1 MEVLYIPQ
9 LDEVDASGETTAT
22 RYKLLTKIPEAG
34 VVGLEDKTVNKIAI
48 TDETDL
54 RLVVPPLV
62 RGQVRD
68 FFVRLVITSD
78 AVPEITFAAPT
89 GEIISFEDVDEDILK
104 CEIGINVFSFTENDE
119 GVFFVNRK
127 TMDIEHEVA
136 FDADGGEGVVSPKK
150 FKLGAKFGTLQTPN
164 RNGYVFQGWFTEAT
178 GGTLVTANDTVKTG
192 IVKLYAQWEVY
203 VDPYVDAI
211 CPAKNLTFFSSGDA
225 QWFVD
230 NATYASEPGSARS
243 GYIGDNQ
250 SSSLK
255 TTVTGPGHLE
265 FKCKVSSESYYD
277 KVQFIVDGTVIVE
290 DFSGEQDWTDF
301 WYDVVGEGS
310 HTIECRYSK
319 DVSVSSGSDCCWIDD
334 IVWTPAGT

>member
-48 TDETDL
+48 TDETDI
-54 RLVVPPLV
+54 RLVVPPLI

-104 CEIGINVFSFTENDE
+104 CEIGVNVFSFTENDE

-127 TMDIEHEVA
+127 TMDIDHSVE
-136 FDADGGEGVVSPKK
+136 FDSCGGSSVTSPVV
-150 FKLGAKFGTLQTPN
+150 FKLGSKFSTLPKPVLA
-164 RNGYVFQGWFTEAT
+164 GMVFQGWFTVAE

-192 IVKLYAQWEVY
+192 ITKLYAQWAEY

-211 CPAKNLTFFSSGDA
+211 CDAKNLTFHSESASPWSVDSTNYHSS
-225 QWFVD
+225 
-230 NATYASEPGSARS
+230 PGAARS
-243 GYIGDNQ
+243 GAIGDGGSTNIQ
-250 SSSLK
+250 AMVS
-255 TTVTGPGHLE
+255 GPGTLT
-265 FKCKVSSESYYD
+265 FWWKVSSEQSYDWLRIMVDGVSRQQISGYIDWTQVTVSVTGAGTHTLQWQYD
-277 KVQFIVDGTVIVE
+277 KDG
-290 DFSGEQDWTDF
+290 
-301 WYDVVGEGS
+301 
-310 HTIECRYSK
+310 
-319 DVSVSSGSDCCWIDD
+319 SVSNGSDCGWIDD
-334 IVWTPAGT
+334 VVWTPSGT

>member
-54 RLVVPPLV
+54 RLVVPPLI

-136 FDADGGEGVVSPKK
+136 FDGNGGEGVVSPKK
-150 FKLGAKFGTLQTPN
+150 FKLGSKFGTLQTPV
-164 RNGYVFQGWFTEAT
+164 RNGYVFDGWFTELT
-178 GGTLVTANDTVKTG
+178 EGVQVTANDTVKTG
-192 IVKLYAQWEVY
+192 ITKLYAHWSVY
-203 VDPYVDAI
+203 VDPFVDAI
-211 CPAKNLTFFSSGDA
+211 CAAKNLTFYSNSAQPWRVDSSV
-225 QWFVD
+225 FHS
-230 NATYASEPGSARS
+230 TPGAARS
-243 GYIGDNQ
+243 GSISDNGSTILQ
-250 SSSLK
+250 TSF
-255 TTVTGPGHLE
+255 TGAGTLS
-265 FKCKVSSESYYD
+265 FWWKVSSEGYYD
-277 KVQFIVDGTVIVE
+277 KLHVILDGTQLDEI
-290 DFSGEQDWTDF
+290 SGEYGWVQKTINVTGTGLHTVQWK
-301 WYDVVGEGS
+301 YD
-310 HTIECRYSK
+310 K
-319 DVSVSSGSDCCWIDD
+319 DVSVANGSDCGWIDD
-334 IVWTPAGT
+334 VVWTPSGT